1 MRRVVL
7 GAVWLLLTG
16 CAAPLSD
23 GGVWSR
29 QGLQQELAISRLS
42 EQQRAA
48 TAHEFELQVADAAL
62 DAEQARLQ
70 AALQQCPAPR
80 PLRPLDVS
88 PADRLRDT
96 IRVRIGDDNAR
107 RQRVAQQALADWRLR
122 VAAAQGA
129 PEWCQRARA
138 ALTDPPGPSS
148 GASLSAT
155 DSGVTRAFDTGGPTA
170 NGETST
176 MLTEYAL

>member
-48 TAHEFELQVADAAL
+48 TAHEFEPQVPDAAL

-80 PLRPLDVS
+80 PLRPLHVS

-107 RQRVAQQALADWRLR
+107 RPRGAQQALAARPR
-122 VAAAQGA
+122 RA
-129 PEWCQRARA
+129 PARQR
-138 ALTDPPGPSS
+138 PP
-148 GASLSAT
+148 
-155 DSGVTRAFDTGGPTA
+155 
-170 NGETST
+170 
-176 MLTEYAL
+176 